1 MTGNIEIADARG
13 PDVCCDRAVHREQEG
28 TTGASLHDTSTDS
41 QEVLALLRQLQA
53 DSLQVLDQVR
63 PELDDRQAVGV
74 NAKGD
79 KQRDFDI
86 VADEWIR
93 QWLSEHF
100 ESGVVESEEQ
110 KGAFEFGSGKHGY
123 RFIIDPVDGS
133 DNFARGLPLSAIS
146 LAMLPRQLALSTDGV
161 AYALVGD
168 TSGPGAVVAARG
180 NGAESNGQ
188 RVHTSKTRRLRDA
201 FVSCELNHWAP
212 DASLAELMRS
222 CSGMRVYGCAS
233 RALCLV
239 AVGALDAHIDVRNRL
254 TPESFLAASLL
265 VTEAG
270 GHICRLDGGALGPFQ
285 SLQDRTTL
293 VAAST
298 RELAQEIINALA
310 R

>member
-1 MTGNIEIADARG
+1 ML
-13 PDVCCDRAVHREQEG
+13 EQNTPPECVE
-28 TTGASLHDTSTDS
+28 T
-41 QEVLALLRQLQA
+41 LALLRQLQV
-53 DSLQVLDQVR
+53 DSEQPFDQLR
-63 PELDDRQAVGV
+63 PNLNRPHSVGV

-79 KQRDFDI
+79 NQRHFD
-86 VADEWIR
+86 VAADEWIR

-110 KGAFEFGSGKHGY
+110 TGAFEFGSGEQGY
-123 RFIIDPVDGS
+123 RFIVDPVDGS

-146 LAMLPRQLALSTDGV
+146 LAILPRQTSLSADGV
-161 AYALVGD
+161 IFASVGA

-180 NGAESNGQ
+180 NGAYSSDG
-188 RVHTSKTRRLRDA
+188 RRLHTSETRRLRDA
-201 FVSCELNHWAP
+201 FISCELNHWAP
-212 DASLAELMRS
+212 DASLADLMRT
-222 CSGMRVYGCAS
+222 CAGIRVYGCAS

-239 AVGALDAHIDVRNRL
+239 ADGALDAHIDVRSRL

-265 VTEAG
+265 VTEAD
-270 GHICRLDGGALGPFQ
+270 GHICRLDGGALGPFE

-298 RELAQEIINALA
+298 KELTEEIINALA

>member
-1 MTGNIEIADARG
+1 MNSVPLHHTP
-13 PDVCCDRAVHREQEG
+13 PDSEEMLGLLQQ
-28 TTGASLHDTSTDS
+28 LH
-41 QEVLALLRQLQA
+41 A
-53 DSLQVLDQVR
+53 DSLRILDQMR
-63 PELDDRQAVGV
+63 PGLDPKESVGV

-79 KQRDFDI
+79 DQKPFDI
-86 VADEWIR
+86 AADEWIR
-93 QWLSEHF
+93 RWLSQHF

-110 KGAFEFGSGKHGY
+110 TVAYEFGRNEQGF
-123 RFIIDPVDGS
+123 RFIVDPVDGS
-133 DNFARGLPLSAIS
+133 DNFARGLPLSAVS
-146 LAMLPRQLALSTDGV
+146 VAVLSRQTSLSTDGV

-168 TSGPGAVVAARG
+168 TSDRGVLVAARG
-180 NGAESNGQ
+180 EGAYSGAQ
-188 RVHTSKTRRLRDA
+188 RLHTSETRRLDDA

-212 DASLAELMRS
+212 DATLAELMRT
-222 CSGMRVYGCAS
+222 CSGLRVYGCAS

-239 AVGALDAHIDVRNRL
+239 AMGALDAHVDVRSRL

-270 GHICRLDGGALGPFQ
+270 GHICRLDGAAIGPFQ

-298 RELAQEIINALA
+298 RELAEEIINALV

>member
-1 MTGNIEIADARG
+1 MNTA
-13 PDVCCDRAVHREQEG
+13 P
-28 TTGASLHDTSTDS
+28 LHDTPPECAET
-41 QEVLALLRQLQA
+41 LALLRQLQV
-53 DSLQVLDQVR
+53 DSQQVLDQLQ
-63 PELDDRQAVGV
+63 PGPDHRQAVGV

-79 KQRDFDI
+79 NQKRFDI
-86 VADEWIR
+86 AVDEWIR

-100 ESGVVESEEQ
+100 ESGVVQSEEQ
-110 KGAFEFGSGKHGY
+110 TGAFEFGSGKQGY
-123 RFIIDPVDGS
+123 RFIVDPVDGS

-146 LAMLPRQLALSTDGV
+146 VAMLPRQTSLSTDGV
-161 AYALVGD
+161 IYALVGD

-180 NGAESNGQ
+180 NGAYSDSQ
-188 RVHTSKTRRLRDA
+188 RLHTSETRRLRDA

-212 DASLAELMRS
+212 DASLAELMRT

-239 AVGALDAHIDVRNRL
+239 AVGVLDAHVDVRNRL

-298 RELAQEIINALA
+298 QELAEEIINALA

>member
-1 MTGNIEIADARG
+1 MNTA
-13 PDVCCDRAVHREQEG
+13 P
-28 TTGASLHDTSTDS
+28 LHDTPPECAET
-41 QEVLALLRQLQA
+41 LALLRQLQV
-53 DSLQVLDQVR
+53 DSQQILDQLQ
-63 PELDDRQAVGV
+63 PGPDHRQSVGV

-79 KQRDFDI
+79 DQKHFDI
-86 VADEWIR
+86 AVDEWIR
-93 QWLSEHF
+93 QWLSERF

-110 KGAFEFGSGKHGY
+110 TGALEFGSGKQGY
-123 RFIIDPVDGS
+123 RFIVDPVDGS

-146 LAMLPRQLALSTDGV
+146 LAMLPRQTSLSTDGV
-161 AYALVGD
+161 IYALVGV
-168 TSGPGAVVAARG
+168 TSGSGALVAARG
-180 NGAESNGQ
+180 NGAYSDSQ
-188 RVHTSKTRRLRDA
+188 RLHTSETRRLRDA

-212 DASLAELMRS
+212 DASLAELMRT

-239 AVGALDAHIDVRNRL
+239 AVGALDAHVDVRNRL
-254 TPESFLAASLL
+254 TTESFLAASLL

-298 RELAQEIINALA
+298 QELAEEIINALA

>member
-1 MTGNIEIADARG
+1 ML
-13 PDVCCDRAVHREQEG
+13 EQNTMLECAE
-28 TTGASLHDTSTDS
+28 T
-41 QEVLALLRQLQA
+41 LALLRQLQV
-53 DSLQVLDQVR
+53 DSQQVLDQLQ
-63 PELDDRQAVGV
+63 PDLKRQPTVGV

-79 KQRDFDI
+79 NQKYFDI
-86 VADEWIR
+86 AADEWIR

-110 KGAFEFGSGKHGY
+110 TGAFEFGSVKQGY
-123 RFIIDPVDGS
+123 RFIVDPVDGS

-146 LAMLPRQLALSTDGV
+146 LAMLPRQTSLSTDGV
-161 AYALVGD
+161 IYALVGD

-180 NGAESNGQ
+180 NGAYSDSQ
-188 RVHTSKTRRLRDA
+188 RLHTSETRRLRDA

-212 DASLAELMRS
+212 DASLAELMRT
-222 CSGMRVYGCAS
+222 CSGIRVYGCAS

-239 AVGALDAHIDVRNRL
+239 AVGALDAHVDVRSRL
-254 TPESFLAASLL
+254 TPESFFAASLL

-270 GHICRLDGGALGPFQ
+270 GHICRVDGGAIGPFQ
-285 SLQDRTTL
+285 SLHDRTTL

-298 RELAQEIINALA
+298 KELAEEIISVLA

>member
-1 MTGNIEIADARG
+1 
-13 PDVCCDRAVHREQEG
+13 
-28 TTGASLHDTSTDS
+28 
-41 QEVLALLRQLQA
+41 
-53 DSLQVLDQVR
+53 VLDLVR
-63 PELDDRQAVGV
+63 PGLEQRETVGV

-79 KQRDFDI
+79 DQKPFDLS
-86 VADEWIR
+86 ADEWIR
-93 QWLSEHF
+93 QWLLNHF

-110 KGAFEFGSGKHGY
+110 TVAFELGRNEQGF
-123 RFIIDPVDGS
+123 RFIVDPVDGS
-133 DNFARGLPLSAIS
+133 DNFERGLPLSAIS
-146 LAMLPRQLALSTDGV
+146 LAILPQQASLSIDSV

-168 TSGPGAVVAARG
+168 ASGPGALVAARG
-180 NGAESNGQ
+180 DGAYFDDQ
-188 RVHTSKTRRLRDA
+188 RLHTAETRHLRDA

-212 DASLAELMRS
+212 DASLAELMRT
-222 CSGMRVYGCAS
+222 CSGVRVYGCAS

-239 AVGALDAHIDVRNRL
+239 AVGALDAHVDVRSRL

-285 SLQDRTTL
+285 SLQDRTNL

-298 RELAQEIINALA
+298 KELAEEIVDALV

>member
-1 MTGNIEIADARG
+1 MN
-13 PDVCCDRAVHREQEG
+13 AVP
-28 TTGASLHDTSTDS
+28 LHHTPPSS
-41 QEVLALLRQLQA
+41 EEMLGQLRQLHA
-53 DSLQVLDQVR
+53 DSLRVLDQTR
-63 PELDDRQAVGV
+63 TGLDPRKSVGV

-79 KQRDFDI
+79 HQKPFDI
-86 VADEWIR
+86 EADEWIR
-93 QWLSEHF
+93 QWLSDHF

-110 KGAFEFGSGKHGY
+110 TIAHEFGLNEQGF
-123 RFIIDPVDGS
+123 RFIVDPVDGS

-146 LAMLPRQLALSTDGV
+146 LAMLPRQASLSTDEV

-168 TSGPGAVVAARG
+168 TAGPGALVAARG
-180 NGAESNGQ
+180 EGAYLGTQ
-188 RVHTSKTRRLRDA
+188 RLHTSETRRLGDA

-212 DASLAELMRS
+212 DAVLAELIRT
-222 CSGMRVYGCAS
+222 CSGLRVYGCAS

-239 AVGALDAHIDVRNRL
+239 AMGALDAHIDVRSRL

-270 GHICRLDGGALGPFQ
+270 GHICRLDGAALGPFQ

-298 RELAQEIINALA
+298 RELAEEINNALVK
-310 R
+310 